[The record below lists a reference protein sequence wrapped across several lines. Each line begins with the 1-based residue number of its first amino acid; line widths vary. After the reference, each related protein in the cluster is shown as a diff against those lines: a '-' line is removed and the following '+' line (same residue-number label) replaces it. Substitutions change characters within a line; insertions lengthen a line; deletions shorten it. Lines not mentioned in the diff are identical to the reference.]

1 MAQDAV
7 EPAIERGE
15 APALSVLKK
24 KMMGRIRW
32 EIGFEQATLFLISLR
47 LVDLQ
52 DLMFFDDGQ
61 RYR

>member
-15 APALSVLKK
+15 ALALSVLKK
-24 KMMGRIRW
+24 KMMRRIRW
-32 EIGFEQATLFLISLR
+32 EIGFEQATLFLIALR

-52 DLMFFDDGQ
+52 NLMFFDDDQ